1 MTESKKLS
9 ILRDKLIRQRR
20 AIVEGLQNASVDQLR
35 NDDLARVQNEIEAVD
50 RAMADEEHAEF
61 RL

>member
-9 ILRDKLIRQRR
+9 VLREKLIRHRR
-20 AIVEGLQNASVDQLR
+20 AIGEGLQNASVDQLSS
-35 NDDLARVQNEIEAVD
+35 DDLARVQYAIVAVEA
-50 RAMADEEHAEF
+50 ALADEQHSEF

>member
-9 ILRDKLIRQRR
+9 VVRDKLIRNRR
-20 AIVEGLQNASVDQLR
+20 AIVERLQNASVDQLSS
-35 NDDLARVQNEIEAVD
+35 DVLARIQNEIDAVD
-50 RAMADEEHAEF
+50 KAMADEKHTEF

>member
-9 ILRDKLIRQRR
+9 VLREKLIRQRR
-20 AIVEGLQNASVDQLR
+20 SIVDRLQNAAVDQLS
-35 NDDLARVQNEIEAVD
+35 NDDLARVQNAIDAVEA
-50 RAMADEEHAEF
+50 ALADEQHAEF

>member
-9 ILRDKLIRQRR
+9 VLREKLIRHRR
-20 AIVEGLQNASVDQLR
+20 AIVEGLQNASVDQLSS
-35 NDDLARVQNEIEAVD
+35 DDLARVQNAIVAVEA
-50 RAMADEEHAEF
+50 ALADEQHSEF